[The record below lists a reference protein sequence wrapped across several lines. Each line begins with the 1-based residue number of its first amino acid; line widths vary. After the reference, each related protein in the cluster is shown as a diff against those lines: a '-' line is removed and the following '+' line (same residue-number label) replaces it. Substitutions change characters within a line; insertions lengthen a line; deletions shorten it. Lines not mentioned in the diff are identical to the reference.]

1 MTGRL
6 KLLVAS
12 TNRKKLAEL
21 QDLLAEFNFEFLFLK
36 DFQTTEVEES
46 GKTFEEN
53 ASLKALGY
61 AAQTGIL
68 TLAEDSGLSCDAL
81 EGAPGVYSARFSGEG
96 ATDESDNAKLLRL
109 LGNMPDNC
117 RSAHYTSVVAIAEP
131 GRVLKLMRGEVH
143 GVILRE
149 PRGSGGFGYDPLFFY
164 PAYGKT
170 FAEVTPDMKHSVS
183 HRAQALKQVKS
194 FFQEYLAGQKLK
206 GLLNE

>member
-1 MTGRL
+1 MTGRP

-21 QDLLAEFNFEFLFLK
+21 QELLADFNFEFLLLK
-36 DFQTTEVEES
+36 DFQTTEVEET

-81 EGAPGVYSARFSGEG
+81 EGSPGVYSARFSGEG
-96 ATDESDNAKLLRL
+96 ATDESNNAKLLRL

-143 GVILRE
+143 GVIIRE
-149 PRGSGGFGYDPLFFY
+149 PRGNGGFGYDPLFFY
-164 PAYGKT
+164 PPFGKT
-170 FAEVTPDMKHSVS
+170 FGEVTPEMKHSVS

-194 FFQEYLAGQKLK
+194 FFQEYLAGQKR
-206 GLLNE
+206 